1 VRKWVLNFIEITILI
16 VISLVCVVVVLQNTV
31 YKNNLVGGYKTY
43 VIASNSMYPVFEYGD
58 IILVKEID
66 YDNIKVNDIIT
77 YQGLVGELENKV
89 ITHEVIDLLY
99 EDDVKVLKTKGRA
112 NTVVDP
118 NVYEG
123 QVYGKFIYKFVII
136 SFISKIVR
144 NTIGLIFLVFIPIGI
159 LLILEIINI
168 LKEFKRK
175 ELERLVKQQLEEIRK
190 IDKDKKHIMELERT
204 MCVQLEQI
212 NNAKRDFKK
221 INELEHTVRI
231 PLEDII
237 KKIEF
242 FKNVDNN
249 DKNNDLLLE
258 ETMVLFNND
267 DIRKEISKELKLK
280 NKNSKK
286 HRRKKR
292 KISL

>member
-1 VRKWVLNFIEITILI
+1 MRKWVLNFIEITILI